1 MIAVIVI
8 TLALLAH
15 TIVQEISFDSIIRS
29 HLNQNENNIDII
41 QSEGLSEISEKW
53 KIYLRGPLKPI

>member
-1 MIAVIVI
+1 MIGIIILFMIAVIVI
-8 TLALLAH
+8 TIALLAH

-41 QSEGLSEISEKW
+41 QSEGLSEISEK
-53 KIYLRGPLKPI
+53 

>member
-1 MIAVIVI
+1 MIGIIILFMIAVIVI

-41 QSEGLSEISEKW
+41 QSEGISEISEK
-53 KIYLRGPLKPI
+53 